1 MLAALACAPEAA
13 TARPPAL
20 ALAATE
26 MAQLSAPQPH
36 TARASASPSDA
47 HAVPVHYEPSSDDGG
62 SPRVPWLSPS
72 SIGAAVR
79 VHQAAFGACQSLA
92 DSATDREDGAVTVG
106 WLVGADG
113 SVSHV
118 TVGPSTFD
126 DTLVN
131 DCVLSVARRVR
142 FPASSASTEVSW
154 TVRLREASS
163 GALAE
168 ASRLDARR

>member
-26 MAQLSAPQPH
+26 MAQLSAPQPR
-36 TARASASPSDA
+36 TARAASPSDA

-62 SPRVPWLSPS
+62 STRVPWLSPS

-79 VHQAAFGACQSLA
+79 AQQAAFGACQSLA
-92 DSATDREDGAVTVG
+92 DSAVDREDGAVTVG

-142 FPASSASTEVSW
+142 FPASAGSTEVSW
-154 TVRLREASS
+154 TVRLREAAS